1 MSHPTPAHH
10 QRLAR
15 SLKRLGFRMTRA
27 GPSFSF
33 SIIDATGALA
43 VNSKP
48 GMTLSEVEQ
57 WIGDFIRPKPRN

>member
-1 MSHPTPAHH
+1 MSHPTPAHY

-48 GMTLSEVEQ
+48 GMSLSEVEQ
-57 WIGDFIRPKPRN
+57 WIGEFIKPK